1 MATLEADLGELRSM
15 LQKASRPNVQKEL
28 QRVLDSLEAELRRER
43 EKTGDSAPAAAA
55 AAVASAAASA
65 APAAKATS
73 SSAGYPPTDSEAAV
87 PPAKVSK
94 VDTPPPKPVPVEV
107 KAAGPWTEITT
118 FGLDLG
124 GYNSPTVTV
133 DLRLK
138 GVEALPKENV
148 ICQFTEASLD
158 LKVMGLDGK
167 NHRFFKTNLDKDIVP
182 GESSIK
188 VKKNHVIITMQKVKG
203 EYSYD
208 SWTDLCAKGKRKP
221 TAAKK
226 DSNPQDSIMDMMKD
240 LYDDGDDNMKK
251 IIGEAMYKSKRGE
264 KYEPKDSD
272 LSPPS
277 GLDSG
282 LDDM

>member
-1 MATLEADLGELRSM
+1 MPGDAVATLEADVGELRSM

-73 SSAGYPPTDSEAAV
+73 SSAGYPPTDSEVAV
-87 PPAKVSK
+87 PPAK
-94 VDTPPPKPVPVEV
+94 V

-277 GLDSG
+277 GLDPG